1 MQRFLAKNRK
11 QTLIYKTQFIRQKS
25 IFGFGL
31 LSLLVMAST
40 GFAQSGDGSY
50 SNNSLLNS
58 PSVGYSS
65 TGGYTLPSLTGPLPS
80 PPVNQAQLSTLPVS
94 TLPVSTLPIS
104 LLPPAPGTAPNTS
117 ASYDRNSVN
126 PDTGIVENLAL
137 GVLRIER
144 DLDNDLGVNLGTTP
158 REPYHPFFNVDWSIG
173 LAYTHT
179 GGTQTGKNSAVLTP
193 EFSLTHQDLRGQY
206 SFAGRSSLSVND
218 DQLTRIDET
227 EFSYSGQS
235 ALDSVT
241 AITSGASI
249 GLSQDDVNAPGM
261 SDTIVQTPVVATLR
275 GNIGIAR
282 QMGRFTF
289 EVGTQAQRQASS
301 DTLLVGGLGQ
311 NNSDRNFSRLG
322 GTLRTSYAFSPE
334 ISLYI
339 EGGVA
344 HDWYDGAPIA
354 TGRKL
359 DGWDYTISTGALVN
373 WRDVLSAEVSVG
385 HTTRDYDDLGLVG
398 MGSAVF
404 GLDLAYTPNDALTAG
419 LQFTTNLTPADASSG
434 QVASVDYSASGNI
447 TYGMTPWLDL
457 RASGSALYS
466 LPQTGTNIQTT
477 YTAGAGADFAV
488 NKNISVNLD
497 YLYTWA
503 QLLPVT
509 AQYQHA
515 GTIGIRIA
523 R

>member
-1 MQRFLAKNRK
+1 MQCFLAKKR
-11 QTLIYKTQFIRQKS
+11 RQSLTSKNQINLQKN
-25 IFGFGL
+25 IFGFGFL
-31 LSLLVMAST
+31 CLLVMTST

-50 SNNSLLNS
+50 SNNALLNS
-58 PSVGYSS
+58 SSAGYS
-65 TGGYTLPSLTGPLPS
+65 TPVEYMPLPLS
-80 PPVNQAQLSTLPVS
+80 TALPLPPVNQSRLSTLPVA
-94 TLPVSTLPIS
+94 
-104 LLPPAPGTAPNTS
+104 LLPPASSTSSHNAAPHGL
-117 ASYDRNSVN
+117 AVVN
-126 PDTGIVENLAL
+126 PDTGIAENLAL
-137 GVLRIER
+137 GVLHIER
-144 DLDNDLGVNLGTTP
+144 DLDNDLGVNLDTTP
-158 REPYHPFFNVDWSIG
+158 REPYHPFFDVDWSLG

-179 GGTQTGKNSAVLTP
+179 GGTQTGKNSVVLTP
-193 EFSLTHQDLRGQY
+193 EISLTHQDLRGQY
-206 SFAGRSSLSVND
+206 SFAGRASLSVND

-227 EFSYSGQS
+227 EFSYSGQY

-241 AITSGASI
+241 GILSGASI
-249 GLSQDDVNAPGM
+249 ALSQDDVNAPGM
-261 SDTIVQTPVVATLR
+261 ADTIVQTPVVATLR

-282 QMGRFTF
+282 QIGRFTF
-289 EVGTQAQRQASS
+289 ELGTQAQRQASS

-322 GTLRTSYAFSPE
+322 GTLRTSYTFSPE

-344 HDWYDGAPIA
+344 HDWYDRAPI
-354 TGRKL
+354 TTVQKL
-359 DGWDYTISTGALVN
+359 DGWDYTISTGAIVN
-373 WRDVLSAEVSVG
+373 WRDVLSAEASVG
-385 HTTRDYDDLGLVG
+385 HTTRAYDDVGVVG

-404 GLDLAYTPNDALTAG
+404 GLNLAYTPNDALRAG
-419 LQFTTNLTPADASSG
+419 LQFATNLMPANASSG
-434 QVASVDYSASGNI
+434 QTASVDYSASGNI

-457 RASGSALYS
+457 RASGSVLYS
-466 LPQTGTNIQTT
+466 LPQTGTNIQAT